1 MEFARQ
7 QRNELSP
14 GRKDSD
20 LGEVESKDSPA
31 AKTSSPLS
39 KKASSNV
46 DPSKKLQHVP
56 REPQEGQLVNYE
68 HDSMPRLPEASKEI
82 VQEDLIKA
90 PKALDAPVIIED
102 VKALKKP
109 KLRSKKTNPLTKS
122 FKKMKMS
129 SAKKPAATV
138 LPPSP
143 ENDEDLRSL
152 GGLGRL
158 EGFLDFFLNLAL
170 ALELTD
176 SETIKTTDYE
186 DDPSTFRGKDGP
198 KDDIDNDYE
207 QDPSTFRG
215 KQEVEFLDY
224 ESDPSTFRGK

>member
-20 LGEVESKDSPA
+20 LGLGEVELKDSPA

-68 HDSMPRLPEASKEI
+68 HDSMPRLPEASKDI

-90 PKALDAPVIIED
+90 PKVLDAPINIED
-102 VKALKKP
+102 VKALKKT
-109 KLRSKKTNPLTKS
+109 KLR
-122 FKKMKMS
+122 
-129 SAKKPAATV
+129 
-138 LPPSP
+138 
-143 ENDEDLRSL
+143 
-152 GGLGRL
+152 
-158 EGFLDFFLNLAL
+158 
-170 ALELTD
+170 
-176 SETIKTTDYE
+176 
-186 DDPSTFRGKDGP
+186 
-198 KDDIDNDYE
+198 
-207 QDPSTFRG
+207 
-215 KQEVEFLDY
+215 
-224 ESDPSTFRGK
+224 